1 MSDQT
6 KTVSIWRE
14 AAFRAYLGSTG
25 FSGMALAMQQLL
37 LSWILIGILAL
48 PADQVGLIQ
57 AVIGL
62 PGVLLMLAGGASAD
76 RTDARQMLIR
86 IYLVAPI
93 FPLFLVLMEQW
104 HLLGAASVIAWGLG
118 MTVVQSYS
126 MPGQQA
132 LLNRIAG
139 QNIQQGVT
147 AATAIGFVV
156 QVVGL
161 ILAGQIDNVGV
172 TPVLLSQAIA
182 LGLAGLMMIRLPSV
196 QPSVQPSAQPAP
208 AGKAQQSDR
217 EGALAGIGQGLRA
230 TKDHPVIF
238 NVLLITFAS
247 SIFNAGS
254 FITVF
259 PFIVAR
265 VYDGTAWLLA
275 LLMAVFYAGATLSNV
290 LLLRYQP
297 LLRPGKLFLIMQL
310 SRILVIF
317 LMWIEP
323 PFWLLVVATI
333 GWGLNMGITT
343 NLARSIVQ
351 ESAPKP
357 YLGRILSVFSIG
369 MVGSAPLG
377 AIVLGWLIV
386 ATGTLNAL
394 IPAMVLSALLFFYG
408 ALFSP
413 VWAYRSRQAQAPQ
426 P

>member
-1 MSDQT
+1 MTTQNSD
-6 KTVSIWRE
+6 VSIWRNS
-14 AAFRAYLGSTG
+14 AFRAYLGSTG
-25 FSGMALAMQQLL
+25 FSGMAMAMQQLL
-37 LSWILIGILAL
+37 LSWILIGILFL

-76 RTDARQMLIR
+76 RQDARRLLIR
-86 IYLVAPI
+86 IYLLAPV

-104 HLLGAASVIAWGLG
+104 QWLGVASVIFWGLG
-118 MTVVQSYS
+118 MTVVTSYS

-139 QNIQQGVT
+139 DNIQQGVT
-147 AATAIGFVV
+147 AATGIGFVV

-161 ILAGQIDNVGV
+161 ILAGQIDTVGV
-172 TPVLLSQAIA
+172 APVLLSQAV
-182 LGLAGLMMIRLPSV
+182 GFCLAGVMMIRVPIAPPAATAD
-196 QPSVQPSAQPAP
+196 QSAESSSAI
-208 AGKAQQSDR
+208 
-217 EGALAGIGQGLRA
+217 AGIRQGLRA
-230 TKDHPVIF
+230 TFEHPVIF
-238 NVLLITFAS
+238 HVLTITFSS
-247 SIFNAGS
+247 SIFNAGA

-265 VYDGTAWLLA
+265 IYDGTAWLLA
-275 LLMAVFYAGATLSNV
+275 LLMAVFYAGATLSNI

-297 LLRPGKLFLIMQL
+297 LLRPGRLFLVMQL
-310 SRILVIF
+310 SRIVVIF

-357 YLGRILSVFSIG
+357 YLGRILAVFSIG
-369 MVGSAPLG
+369 LVGSAPLG
-377 AIVLGWLIV
+377 AIVLGWLIE

-394 IPAMVLSALLFFYG
+394 IPAMLLSAILFVYG
-408 ALFSP
+408 AMFSP
-413 VWAYRSRQAQAPQ
+413 VWAYRSPAAE
-426 P
+426 

>member
-1 MSDQT
+1 MSEQNQES
-6 KTVSIWRE
+6 SIWRNE
-14 AAFRAYLGSTG
+14 SFRAYLGSTG

-37 LSWILIGILAL
+37 LSWILIGILKL

-62 PGVLLMLAGGASAD
+62 PGVFLMLAGGASAD
-76 RTDARQMLIR
+76 RVDARRMLIR
-86 IYLVAPI
+86 IYLLAPV

-104 HLLGAASVIAWGLG
+104 QWLGVVSVLFWGLG
-118 MTVVQSYS
+118 MTVIQSFS

-139 QNIQQGVT
+139 RQIQQGVT
-147 AATAIGFVV
+147 AATAIGFIV

-161 ILAGQIDNVGV
+161 VLAGQIDEVGV
-172 TPVLLSQAIA
+172 TPVLLSQAV
-182 LGLAGLMMIRLPSV
+182 GLALAGAMMIRV
-196 QPSVQPSAQPAP
+196 PSARPEPVNEPAADQP
-208 AGKAQQSDR
+208 
-217 EGALAGIGQGLRA
+217 GALVGIRQGLTA
-230 TKDHPVIF
+230 TFDHPVIF
-238 NVLLITFAS
+238 HVLTITFAS
-247 SIFNAGS
+247 SIFNAGA

-259 PFIVAR
+259 PFIVVR
-265 VYDGTAWLLA
+265 IYEGSAWLLA
-275 LLMAVFYAGATLSNV
+275 VLMAIFYAGATLSNM

-310 SRILVIF
+310 SRILVVF

-323 PFWLLVVATI
+323 PFWLFVVATI

-377 AIVLGWLIV
+377 AVVLGWLIE

-394 IPAMVLSALLFFYG
+394 IPAMLLSGILFVYG

-413 VWAYRSRQAQAPQ
+413 VWGYQSNQPQ
-426 P
+426 QD

>member
-1 MSDQT
+1 MPDHTT
-6 KTVSIWRE
+6 KPSIWRD
-14 AAFRAYLGSTG
+14 AAFRAYLGSSG

-37 LSWILIGILAL
+37 LSWILIGILGL

-76 RTDARQMLIR
+76 RNDARQMLIR

-104 HLLGAASVIAWGLG
+104 QLLGVASVITWRLG

-161 ILAGQIDNVGV
+161 VLAGQIDNVGV
-172 TPVLLSQAIA
+172 TPVLFSQAIS
-182 LGLAGLMMIRLPSV
+182 LCLAGLMMTRLPTV
-196 QPSVQPSAQPAP
+196 QSEPATEAGQAGSA
-208 AGKAQQSDR
+208 
-217 EGALAGIGQGLRA
+217 GALAGTGQGLQA

-247 SIFNAGS
+247 SIFNAGA

-275 LLMAVFYAGATLSNV
+275 LLMAVFFAGATLSNI

-297 LLRPGKLFLIMQL
+297 LLRPGRLFLIMQL

-377 AIVLGWLIV
+377 AILLGWLIE

-394 IPAMVLSALLFFYG
+394 IPAMLLSALLFLYG

-413 VWAYRSRQAQAPQ
+413 VWAYRSPEAEETDP
-426 P
+426 

>member
-1 MSDQT
+1 MSEQNHGP
-6 KTVSIWRE
+6 SIWRNE
-14 AAFRAYLGSTG
+14 SFRAYLGSTG

-37 LSWILIGILAL
+37 LSWILIGILEL

-62 PGVLLMLAGGASAD
+62 PGVFLMLAGGASAD
-76 RTDARQMLIR
+76 RVDERRMLIR
-86 IYLVAPI
+86 IYLCAPL

-104 HLLGAASVIAWGLG
+104 QWLGVVSVIFWGLG
-118 MTVVQSYS
+118 MTVVQSFS

-139 QNIQQGVT
+139 SQIQQGVT
-147 AATAIGFVV
+147 AATAIGFIV

-161 ILAGQIDNVGV
+161 VLAGQIDEVGV
-172 TPVLLSQAIA
+172 TPVLLSQAI
-182 LGLAGLMMIRLPSV
+182 GLALAGAMMIRVPVAHPEPLKETTV
-196 QPSVQPSAQPAP
+196 DQPS
-208 AGKAQQSDR
+208 
-217 EGALAGIGQGLRA
+217 ALAGIRQGLNA
-230 TKDHPVIF
+230 TFKHPVIF
-238 NVLLITFAS
+238 HVLTITFAS
-247 SIFNAGS
+247 SIFNAGA

-259 PFIVAR
+259 PFIVVR
-265 VYDGTAWLLA
+265 IYEGSAWLLA
-275 LLMAVFYAGATLSNV
+275 VLMAIFYAGATLSNM

-310 SRILVIF
+310 SRILVVF

-323 PFWLLVVATI
+323 PFWLFVVATI

-377 AIVLGWLIV
+377 AVVLGWLIE

-394 IPAMVLSALLFFYG
+394 IPAMLLSGILFFYG
-408 ALFSP
+408 AFFSP
-413 VWAYRSRQAQAPQ
+413 VWGYRSNQPQ
-426 P
+426 QDHVGG

>member
-1 MSDQT
+1 MSDHT
-6 KTVSIWRE
+6 ATPSIWRD

-37 LSWILIGILAL
+37 LSWILIGILEL

-76 RTDARQMLIR
+76 RNDARQMLIR

-104 HLLGAASVIAWGLG
+104 RLLGVASVITWGLG
-118 MTVVQSYS
+118 ITVVQSYS

-147 AATAIGFVV
+147 AATAMGFVV

-161 ILAGQIDNVGV
+161 VLAGQIDNVGV
-172 TPVLLSQAIA
+172 TPVLISQAIA
-182 LGLAGLMMIRLPSV
+182 LYLAGLMVIRLPPIQGV
-196 QPSVQPSAQPAP
+196 PATE
-208 AGKAQQSDR
+208 AGQGGGDEAF
-217 EGALAGIGQGLRA
+217 AGIRQGLQA
-230 TKDHPVIF
+230 TKDHPVIY

-247 SIFNAGS
+247 SIFNAGA

-275 LLMAVFYAGATLSNV
+275 LLMAVFFAGATLSNV
-290 LLLRYQP
+290 FLLRYQP
-297 LLRPGKLFLIMQL
+297 LLRPGRLFLVMQL

-343 NLARSIVQ
+343 NLARSVVQ

-377 AIVLGWLIV
+377 AIVLGWLIE

-394 IPAMVLSALLFFYG
+394 IPAMLLSALLFLYG

-413 VWAYRSRQAQAPQ
+413 VWAYRSPEAEKTNA
-426 P
+426 

>member
-1 MSDQT
+1 
-6 KTVSIWRE
+6 
-14 AAFRAYLGSTG
+14 
-25 FSGMALAMQQLL
+25 
-37 LSWILIGILAL
+37 
-48 PADQVGLIQ
+48 
-57 AVIGL
+57 
-62 PGVLLMLAGGASAD
+62 
-76 RTDARQMLIR
+76 
-86 IYLVAPI
+86 
-93 FPLFLVLMEQW
+93 MEQW
-104 HLLGAASVIAWGLG
+104 HLLGIASVITWGLG

-147 AATAIGFVV
+147 AATAISFVV

-196 QPSVQPSAQPAP
+196 QSSAQQAP
-208 AGKAQQSDR
+208 DGKAQQSDR

-394 IPAMVLSALLFFYG
+394 IPAMVMSALLFFYG
-408 ALFSP
+408 AVFSP
-413 VWAYRSRQAQAPQ
+413 VWAYRSPEAQAPQ

>member
-1 MSDQT
+1 MSEQSRGP
-6 KTVSIWRE
+6 SIWRNE
-14 AAFRAYLGSTG
+14 SFRAYLGSTG

-37 LSWILIGILAL
+37 LSWILIGILKL

-62 PGVLLMLAGGASAD
+62 PGVFLMLAGGASAD
-76 RTDARQMLIR
+76 RVDARRMLIR
-86 IYLVAPI
+86 IYLLAPL

-104 HLLGAASVIAWGLG
+104 QWLGVVSVLFWGLG
-118 MTVVQSYS
+118 MTVVQSFS

-139 QNIQQGVT
+139 SQIQQGVT

-161 ILAGQIDNVGV
+161 VLAGQIDEVGV
-172 TPVLLSQAIA
+172 TPVLLSQAV
-182 LGLAGLMMIRLPSV
+182 GLALAGAMMIRVPAARPEPTKDNV
-196 QPSVQPSAQPAP
+196 ADQP
-208 AGKAQQSDR
+208 
-217 EGALAGIGQGLRA
+217 GALAGIRQGLNA
-230 TKDHPVIF
+230 TFDHPVIF
-238 NVLLITFAS
+238 HVLTITFAS
-247 SIFNAGS
+247 SIFNAGA

-259 PFIVAR
+259 PFIVVR
-265 VYDGTAWLLA
+265 IYDGSAWLLA
-275 LLMAVFYAGATLSNV
+275 VLMAIFYAGATLSNM

-310 SRILVIF
+310 SRILVVF

-323 PFWLLVVATI
+323 PFWLFVLATV

-377 AIVLGWLIV
+377 AVVLGWLIEAV
-386 ATGTLNAL
+386 GTLNAL
-394 IPAMVLSALLFFYG
+394 IPAMLLSGILFVYG

-413 VWAYRSRQAQAPQ
+413 VWGYRSNQPRQDHAGA
-426 P
+426 

>member
-1 MSDQT
+1 MSEQNHGP
-6 KTVSIWRE
+6 SIWRNE
-14 AAFRAYLGSTG
+14 SFRAYLGSTG

-37 LSWILIGILAL
+37 LSWILIGILEL

-62 PGVLLMLAGGASAD
+62 PGVFLMLAGGASAD
-76 RTDARQMLIR
+76 RVDARRMLIR
-86 IYLVAPI
+86 IYLCAPL

-104 HLLGAASVIAWGLG
+104 QWLGVVSVIFWGLG
-118 MTVVQSYS
+118 MTVVQSFS

-139 QNIQQGVT
+139 SQIQQGVT
-147 AATAIGFVV
+147 AATAIGFIV

-161 ILAGQIDNVGV
+161 VLAGQIDEVGV
-172 TPVLLSQAIA
+172 TPVLLSQAI
-182 LGLAGLMMIRLPSV
+182 GLALAGAMMIRVPVAHPEPLKETTV
-196 QPSVQPSAQPAP
+196 DQPS
-208 AGKAQQSDR
+208 
-217 EGALAGIGQGLRA
+217 ALAGIRQGLNA
-230 TKDHPVIF
+230 TFEHPVIF
-238 NVLLITFAS
+238 HVLTITFAS
-247 SIFNAGS
+247 SIFNAGA

-259 PFIVAR
+259 PFIVVR
-265 VYDGTAWLLA
+265 IYEGSAWLLA
-275 LLMAVFYAGATLSNV
+275 VLMAIFYAGATLSNM

-310 SRILVIF
+310 SRILVVF

-323 PFWLLVVATI
+323 PFWLFVVATI

-377 AIVLGWLIV
+377 AVVLGWLIE

-394 IPAMVLSALLFFYG
+394 IPAMLLSGILFFYG

-413 VWAYRSRQAQAPQ
+413 VWGYRSNQPQ
-426 P
+426 QDHVGG

>member
-1 MSDQT
+1 MSEQNHGP
-6 KTVSIWRE
+6 SIWRNE
-14 AAFRAYLGSTG
+14 SFRAYLGSTG

-37 LSWILIGILAL
+37 LSWILIGILEL

-62 PGVLLMLAGGASAD
+62 PGVFLMLAGGASAD
-76 RTDARQMLIR
+76 RVDARRMLIR
-86 IYLVAPI
+86 IYLFAPL

-104 HLLGAASVIAWGLG
+104 QWLGVVSVIFWGLG
-118 MTVVQSYS
+118 MTVVQSFS

-139 QNIQQGVT
+139 SQIQQGVT
-147 AATAIGFVV
+147 AATAIGFIV

-161 ILAGQIDNVGV
+161 VLAGQIDEVGV
-172 TPVLLSQAIA
+172 TPVLLSQAI
-182 LGLAGLMMIRLPSV
+182 GLALAGAMMIRVPVAHPEPLKETTV
-196 QPSVQPSAQPAP
+196 GQPS
-208 AGKAQQSDR
+208 
-217 EGALAGIGQGLRA
+217 ALAGIRQGLNA
-230 TKDHPVIF
+230 TFEHPVIF
-238 NVLLITFAS
+238 HVLTITFAS
-247 SIFNAGS
+247 SIFNAGA

-259 PFIVAR
+259 PFIVVR
-265 VYDGTAWLLA
+265 IYEGSAWLLA
-275 LLMAVFYAGATLSNV
+275 VLMAIFYAGATLSNM

-310 SRILVIF
+310 SRILVVF

-323 PFWLLVVATI
+323 PFWLFVVATI

-377 AIVLGWLIV
+377 AVVLGWLIE

-394 IPAMVLSALLFFYG
+394 IPAMLLSGILFFYG
-408 ALFSP
+408 AFFSP
-413 VWAYRSRQAQAPQ
+413 VWGYRSNQPQ
-426 P
+426 QDHAAG

>member
-1 MSDQT
+1 MP
-6 KTVSIWRE
+6 
-14 AAFRAYLGSTG
+14 AAVRFTRC
-25 FSGMALAMQQLL
+25 
-37 LSWILIGILAL
+37 
-48 PADQVGLIQ
+48 
-57 AVIGL
+57 
-62 PGVLLMLAGGASAD
+62 
-76 RTDARQMLIR
+76 R
-86 IYLVAPI
+86 
-93 FPLFLVLMEQW
+93 
-104 HLLGAASVIAWGLG
+104 
-118 MTVVQSYS
+118 
-126 MPGQQA
+126 
-132 LLNRIAG
+132 
-139 QNIQQGVT
+139 
-147 AATAIGFVV
+147 
-156 QVVGL
+156 
-161 ILAGQIDNVGV
+161 
-172 TPVLLSQAIA
+172 
-182 LGLAGLMMIRLPSV
+182 
-196 QPSVQPSAQPAP
+196 
-208 AGKAQQSDR
+208 
-217 EGALAGIGQGLRA
+217 
-230 TKDHPVIF
+230 IF

-343 NLARSIVQ
+343 NLARSIVK
-351 ESAPKP
+351 ESAPNH

-413 VWAYRSRQAQAPQ
+413 VWAYLSPEAQTTEH
-426 P
+426 

>member
-1 MSDQT
+1 MSDQSNN
-6 KTVSIWRE
+6 VSIWRE

-86 IYLVAPI
+86 IYLIGPI

-104 HLLGAASVIAWGLG
+104 HLLGVASVITWGLG

-172 TPVLLSQAIA
+172 SPVLLSQAIA
-182 LGLAGLMMIRLPSV
+182 LGLAGLMMIRLPS
-196 QPSVQPSAQPAP
+196 AQPVP
-208 AGKAQQSDR
+208 AGKAKQSDQA
-217 EGALAGIGQGLRA
+217 GAFAGIRQGLRA
-230 TKDHPVIF
+230 IKDHPVIF

-259 PFIVAR
+259 PFIVAQ

-394 IPAMVLSALLFFYG
+394 IPAMVLSALLFLYG

-413 VWAYRSRQAQAPQ
+413 VWAYLSPEAQTTEHEAAR
-426 P
+426 

>member
-1 MSDQT
+1 MSESENQAT
-6 KTVSIWRE
+6 IWRDV
-14 AAFRAYLGSTG
+14 AFRAYLGSTG

-37 LSWILIGILAL
+37 LSWILIGILKL

-62 PGVLLMLAGGASAD
+62 PGVFVMLAGGASAD
-76 RTDARQMLIR
+76 RTDARRMLIR
-86 IYLVAPI
+86 VYLLAPI
-93 FPLFLVLMEQW
+93 FPLFLVLVEQW
-104 HLLGAASVIAWGLG
+104 QLLGVASVIFWGLG
-118 MTVVQSYS
+118 MTVVQSFS

-139 QNIQQGVT
+139 KNIQQGVT

-161 ILAGQIDNVGV
+161 LLAGQLDTVGV
-172 TPVLLSQAIA
+172 TPVLFAQAVG
-182 LGLAGLMMIRLPSV
+182 LCLAGVMMVRT
-196 QPSVQPSAQPAP
+196 PAANPEPP
-208 AGKAQQSDR
+208 AAEADQTEKL
-217 EGALAGIGQGLRA
+217 GALTGIRQGLHA
-230 TKDHPVIF
+230 TYDHPLIF
-238 NVLLITFAS
+238 NVLAITFAS
-247 SIFNAGS
+247 SIFNAGA

-275 LLMAVFYAGATLSNV
+275 LLMAVFFAGATLSNM

-297 LLRPGKLFLIMQL
+297 LLRPGRLFLIMQL
-310 SRILVIF
+310 SRIVVIF

-343 NLARSIVQ
+343 NLARSMVQ

-357 YLGRILSVFSIG
+357 FLGRILSVFSIG

-377 AIVLGWLIV
+377 AIVLGWLIE

-394 IPAMVLSALLFFYG
+394 IPAMVLSAILFIYG
-408 ALFSP
+408 AWFSP
-413 VWAYRSRQAQAPQ
+413 VWAYRSSEAQ
-426 P
+426 

>member
-1 MSDQT
+1 
-6 KTVSIWRE
+6 
-14 AAFRAYLGSTG
+14 
-25 FSGMALAMQQLL
+25 
-37 LSWILIGILAL
+37 
-48 PADQVGLIQ
+48 
-57 AVIGL
+57 
-62 PGVLLMLAGGASAD
+62 MLAGGASAD

-93 FPLFLVLMEQW
+93 FPLFLVLMDQW
-104 HLLGAASVIAWGLG
+104 HLLGVASVIAWGLG

-196 QPSVQPSAQPAP
+196 QPSVQPSAQQAP

>member
-1 MSDQT
+1 
-6 KTVSIWRE
+6 
-14 AAFRAYLGSTG
+14 
-25 FSGMALAMQQLL
+25 MALAMQQLL
-37 LSWILIGILAL
+37 LSWILIGILHL

-62 PGVLLMLAGGASAD
+62 PGVFLMLAGGASAD
-76 RTDARQMLIR
+76 RVDARRLLIR
-86 IYLVAPI
+86 IYLLAPL
-93 FPLFLVLMEQW
+93 FPLFLVTMEQW
-104 HLLGAASVIAWGLG
+104 QWLGVTSVLFWGLG
-118 MTVVQSYS
+118 MTVVQSFS

-139 QNIQQGVT
+139 SEIQQGVT

-161 ILAGQIDNVGV
+161 VLAGQIDEVGV
-172 TPVLLSQAIA
+172 TPVLLAQA
-182 LGLAGLMMIRLPSV
+182 LGLALAGIMMMRVPAV
-196 QPSVQPSAQPAP
+196 QPPPAAENTADKPS
-208 AGKAQQSDR
+208 
-217 EGALAGIGQGLRA
+217 ALAGIRQGLTA
-230 TKDHPVIF
+230 TYQHPVIF
-238 NVLLITFAS
+238 NVLTITFAS
-247 SIFNAGS
+247 SIFNAGA

-259 PFIVAR
+259 PFIVVR
-265 VYDGTAWLLA
+265 IYDGSAWLLA
-275 LLMAVFYAGATLSNV
+275 VLMAIFYAGATASNI

-310 SRILVIF
+310 SRILVVF

-323 PFWLLVVATI
+323 PFWLFVVATI

-369 MVGSAPLG
+369 LVGSAPLG
-377 AIVLGWLIV
+377 AIVLGWLIE

-394 IPAMVLSALLFFYG
+394 IPAMLLSAILFVYG
-408 ALFSP
+408 AMFSP
-413 VWAYRSRQAQAPQ
+413 VWGYRSNQHEQAAAAN
-426 P
+426 

>member
-1 MSDQT
+1 
-6 KTVSIWRE
+6 
-14 AAFRAYLGSTG
+14 
-25 FSGMALAMQQLL
+25 
-37 LSWILIGILAL
+37 
-48 PADQVGLIQ
+48 
-57 AVIGL
+57 
-62 PGVLLMLAGGASAD
+62 MLAGGASAD

-104 HLLGAASVIAWGLG
+104 HLLGVASVITWGLG

-172 TPVLLSQAIA
+172 SPVLLSQAIA
-182 LGLAGLMMIRLPSV
+182 LGLAGLMMIRLPS
-196 QPSVQPSAQPAP
+196 AQPAP
-208 AGKAQQSDR
+208 AGKAKQSDQA
-217 EGALAGIGQGLRA
+217 GAFAGIKQGLRA

-259 PFIVAR
+259 PFIVAQ

-275 LLMAVFYAGATLSNV
+275 LLMAVFFAGATLSNV

-386 ATGTLNAL
+386 VTGTLNAL
-394 IPAMVLSALLFFYG
+394 IPAMVLSALLFLYG

-413 VWAYRSRQAQAPQ
+413 VWAYLSPEAQTTEH
-426 P
+426 

>member
-1 MSDQT
+1 MSEFDNEA
-6 KTVSIWRE
+6 SIWRDR
-14 AAFRAYLGSTG
+14 AFRAYLGSTG

-37 LSWILIGILAL
+37 LSWILIGILKL

-62 PGVLLMLAGGASAD
+62 PGVFVMLAGGASAD
-76 RTDARQMLIR
+76 RTDARRMLIR
-86 IYLVAPI
+86 VYLLAPT
-93 FPLFLVLMEQW
+93 FPLFLVLVEQW
-104 HLLGAASVIAWGLG
+104 QLLGVASVIFWGLG
-118 MTVVQSYS
+118 MTVVQSFS

-139 QNIQQGVT
+139 KNIQQGVT

-161 ILAGQIDNVGV
+161 ILAGQIDTVGV
-172 TPVLLSQAIA
+172 TPVLFAQA
-182 LGLAGLMMIRLPSV
+182 LGLCLAGAMMIRLPVAS
-196 QPSVQPSAQPAP
+196 PEPTAAD
-208 AGKAQQSDR
+208 AGTEERQ
-217 EGALAGIGQGLRA
+217 GALAGIRQGLRA
-230 TKDHPVIF
+230 TYDHPLIV
-238 NVLLITFAS
+238 NVLAITFAS
-247 SIFNAGS
+247 SIFNAGA

-275 LLMAVFYAGATLSNV
+275 LLMAVFFAGATLSNI

-297 LLRPGKLFLIMQL
+297 LLRPGRLFLIMQL

-343 NLARSIVQ
+343 NLARSMVQ

-357 YLGRILSVFSIG
+357 FLGRILSVFSIG

-377 AIVLGWLIV
+377 AIVLGWLIE

-394 IPAMVLSALLFFYG
+394 IPAMALSAILFAYG
-408 ALFSP
+408 AWFSP
-413 VWAYRSRQAQAPQ
+413 VWAYRSSEAS
-426 P
+426 

>member
-1 MSDQT
+1 MSEQNHGP
-6 KTVSIWRE
+6 SIWRNE
-14 AAFRAYLGSTG
+14 SFRAYLGSTG

-37 LSWILIGILAL
+37 LSWILIGILKL

-62 PGVLLMLAGGASAD
+62 PGVFLMLAGGASAD
-76 RTDARQMLIR
+76 RVDARRMLIR
-86 IYLVAPI
+86 IYLLAPL

-104 HLLGAASVIAWGLG
+104 QWLGVVSVLFWGLG
-118 MTVVQSYS
+118 MTVVQSFS

-139 QNIQQGVT
+139 SQIQQGVT

-161 ILAGQIDNVGV
+161 VLAGQIDEVGV
-172 TPVLLSQAIA
+172 TPVLLSQAV
-182 LGLAGLMMIRLPSV
+182 GLALAGAMMIRVPV
-196 QPSVQPSAQPAP
+196 ARPEPVKDAANQP
-208 AGKAQQSDR
+208 
-217 EGALAGIGQGLRA
+217 GALVGIRQGLNA
-230 TKDHPVIF
+230 TFEHPVIF
-238 NVLLITFAS
+238 HVLTITFAS
-247 SIFNAGS
+247 SIFNAGA

-259 PFIVAR
+259 PFIVVR
-265 VYDGTAWLLA
+265 IYEGSAWLLA
-275 LLMAVFYAGATLSNV
+275 VLMAVFYAGATLSNM

-310 SRILVIF
+310 SRILVVF

-323 PFWLLVVATI
+323 PFWLFVVATI

-377 AIVLGWLIV
+377 AVVLGWLIE

-394 IPAMVLSALLFFYG
+394 IPAMLLSGILFFYG
-408 ALFSP
+408 AFFSP
-413 VWAYRSRQAQAPQ
+413 VWGYRSNQPQQNQAAG
-426 P
+426 

>member
-1 MSDQT
+1 MSEQSRGQ
-6 KTVSIWRE
+6 SIWRNE
-14 AAFRAYLGSTG
+14 SFQAYLGSTG

-37 LSWILIGILAL
+37 LSWILIGILKL
-48 PADQVGLIQ
+48 PADKVGLIQ

-62 PGVLLMLAGGASAD
+62 PGVFLMLAGGASAD
-76 RTDARQMLIR
+76 RVDARRMLIR
-86 IYLVAPI
+86 IYMLAPL

-104 HLLGAASVIAWGLG
+104 QWLGVVSVLFWGLG
-118 MTVVQSYS
+118 MTVVQSFS

-139 QNIQQGVT
+139 SQIQQGVT

-161 ILAGQIDNVGV
+161 VLAGQIDEVGV
-172 TPVLLSQAIA
+172 TPVLLSQAM
-182 LGLAGLMMIRLPSV
+182 GLALAGAMMIRVPAARPEQTQDNV
-196 QPSVQPSAQPAP
+196 ADQP
-208 AGKAQQSDR
+208 
-217 EGALAGIGQGLRA
+217 GALTGIRQGLNA
-230 TKDHPVIF
+230 TVDHPVILH
-238 NVLLITFAS
+238 VLTITFAS
-247 SIFNAGS
+247 SIFNAGA

-259 PFIVAR
+259 PFIVVR
-265 VYDGTAWLLA
+265 IYDGSAWLLA
-275 LLMAVFYAGATLSNV
+275 VLMAIFYAGATLSNM

-310 SRILVIF
+310 SRILVVF

-323 PFWLLVVATI
+323 PFWLFVLATV

-357 YLGRILSVFSIG
+357 YLGRILAVFSIG

-377 AIVLGWLIV
+377 AVVLGWLIEAV
-386 ATGTLNAL
+386 GTLNAL
-394 IPAMVLSALLFFYG
+394 IPAMLLSGILFIHG

-413 VWAYRSRQAQAPQ
+413 VWGYRSNQPRQDHAGA
-426 P
+426 

>member
-1 MSDQT
+1 MSDNNRGP
-6 KTVSIWRE
+6 SIWRSE
-14 AAFRAYLGSTG
+14 AFRAYLGSTG

-37 LSWILIGILAL
+37 LSWILIGILKL

-62 PGVLLMLAGGASAD
+62 PGVFLMLAGGASAD
-76 RTDARQMLIR
+76 RVDARRMLIR
-86 IYLVAPI
+86 IYLLAPL

-104 HLLGAASVIAWGLG
+104 QFLGVVSVLFWGLG
-118 MTVVQSYS
+118 MTVVQSFS
-126 MPGQQA
+126 MPGQPA
-132 LLNRIAG
+132 LLKRIAG
-139 QNIQQGVT
+139 SQIQQGVT

-161 ILAGQIDNVGV
+161 VLAGQIDEVGV
-172 TPVLLSQAIA
+172 TPVLLSQAV
-182 LGLAGLMMIRLPSV
+182 GLALAGFMMIRVPVAPGQPV
-196 QPSVQPSAQPAP
+196 QEHSATQP
-208 AGKAQQSDR
+208 
-217 EGALAGIGQGLRA
+217 GALVGIRQGLNA
-230 TKDHPVIF
+230 TFEHPVIF
-238 NVLLITFAS
+238 NVLTITFAS
-247 SIFNAGS
+247 SIFNAGA

-259 PFIVAR
+259 PFIVVR
-265 VYDGTAWLLA
+265 IYDGSAWLLA
-275 LLMAVFYAGATLSNV
+275 VLMAIFYAGATASNV

-310 SRILVIF
+310 SRILVVF

-323 PFWLLVVATI
+323 PFWLFVVATI

-377 AIVLGWLIV
+377 AVVLGWLIE

-394 IPAMVLSALLFFYG
+394 IPAMLLSGILFFYG

-413 VWAYRSRQAQAPQ
+413 VWGYRSNQLETT
-426 P
+426 